1 MGALGPYGAEN
12 GSKEVMGIDQNHG
25 IVPRRNSRDIIDVP
39 LASPSGAL
47 QSDAA
52 FTWEQAVR
60 ILRKNLQVAAIF
72 ALVATGC
79 VALYAFHLKD
89 VYQPTARVEIDSP
102 NSGIA
107 TLKEIEHENENG
119 NDNNYLE
126 TQAQVLESESLATSV
141 IRILHL
147 DRRPEYV
154 GKKLLAK
161 YTQQPAPTSKREAE
175 PAGENPYLQE
185 QLGLAQRTP
194 LESAALAVFQSQ
206 ISVNTIR
213 NTRVVEVSC
222 SASEPELAQE
232 ITNTL
237 VTEFVNQNYKNR
249 YTTTMQ
255 ASEWLSGQ
263 LEDLRQKVQDSN
275 QAVADYQRR
284 YGFLEAN
291 DKDVPL
297 ADLMADT
304 NHELAGAQAD
314 RIQAEAYVRMIDTG
328 QSDALPQLR
337 EDLLYGSLM
346 EKYIDARARLAQIR
360 VTYGDENS
368 NVKKLEDESNELET
382 QVEAER
388 THVVNRIRTS
398 YSAAR
403 SREEMMLNARE
414 KLKAEMGEA
423 GSHMVEY
430 HLLKSEALANAELY
444 NTLRGRLKE
453 AGIYAGLR
461 MSNLR
466 VVDLAP
472 VLQKPTGPHRGLMV
486 AIGAI
491 VSGMFA
497 LVFAFVKEGF
507 NNTVR
512 TPDDIRDW
520 TGLPSLAMVPAISA
534 NGNGKGRLLGTI
546 TLGTVGGSNKSSTP
560 LMVKPNSAEA
570 ESILDLRAAL
580 ILSRP
585 GGPPRVITVGSSS
598 AGEGKT
604 TVSINLAAALSQH
617 GKVCLVDGDLRC
629 PMIANA
635 FGLPAQAGLTQVLAC
650 STSLDN
656 ALVSHRQIPNLSL
669 LPSGPL
675 PPFPA
680 DLIASEQMRSL
691 MSLLREQFDYVV
703 IDSPAAILFSDA
715 RVLSTLADVVVLV
728 SRYGSTTKRAFTRCV
743 QLLDE
748 VRAPVIG
755 VVVNGIDLASPD
767 YQYYNYGFGRRM
779 NGSHSYYSK
788 KQNEPTL
795 PPDDEK
801 KTRSAHA

>member
-1 MGALGPYGAEN
+1 MA
-12 GSKEVMGIDQNHG
+12 IDQNHG
-25 IVPRRNSRDIIDVP
+25 IIPRGNSRDIIDLP
-39 LASPSGAL
+39 PTSPSGAL
-47 QSDAA
+47 QSETA

-60 ILRKNLQVAAIF
+60 ILRKNLRVAAIF
-72 ALVATGC
+72 ALLATGC

-161 YTQQPAPTSKREAE
+161 YGEQAAPTAKRETE

-194 LESAALAVFQSQ
+194 LESVALAMFQSRL
-206 ISVNTIR
+206 SVNTIR

-222 SASEPELAQE
+222 SASDPELAQE

-297 ADLMADT
+297 ADLMADA
-304 NHELAGAQAD
+304 NRELAGAQAD

-337 EDLLYGSLM
+337 EDLLYNNLM
-346 EKYIDARARLAQIR
+346 EKYVESRARLAQTR

-368 NVKKLEDESNELET
+368 NVKKLQDESNEFAA

-388 THVVNRIRTS
+388 THLVNRIRTS

-403 SREEMMLNARE
+403 SREEMMLSTRE
-414 KLKAEMGEA
+414 KLMAEMGEA

-430 HLLKSEALANAELY
+430 QLLKSEALANATLY

-472 VLQKPTGPHRGLMV
+472 VLQKPTGPHRGLIV
-486 AIGAI
+486 VIGAI

-520 TGLPSLAMVPAISA
+520 TGLPSLAMVPAISSNR
-534 NGNGKGRLLGTI
+534 NGRSRILGTRA
-546 TLGTVGGSNKSSTP
+546 LGTFASAERSGTP
-560 LMVKPNSAEA
+560 LLVKPSSAEA

-580 ILSRP
+580 MLSRP
-585 GGPPRVITVGSSS
+585 GGPPHVILVGSSS

-604 TVSINLAAALSQH
+604 TVAINLAAALSQH
-617 GKVCLVDGDLRC
+617 GKVCLVDGDLRR
-629 PMIANA
+629 PMIASA
-635 FGLPAQAGLTQVLAC
+635 FGLDTQTGLSRVLAG
-650 STSLDN
+650 SASLDS
-656 ALVSHRQIPNLSL
+656 ALVFHRQISNLSL

-680 DLIASEQMRSL
+680 DMIASEQMRSL
-691 MSLLREQFDYVV
+691 MLTLRERFDNVV

-715 RVLSTLADVVVLV
+715 RVLSSLADVVVLV

-748 VRAPVIG
+748 VRAPVVG

-779 NGSHSYYSK
+779 NGSHSYYSTKQDEPPPPPSEGVK
-788 KQNEPTL
+788 K
-795 PPDDEK
+795 
-801 KTRSAHA
+801 RSAHA

>member
-1 MGALGPYGAEN
+1 
-12 GSKEVMGIDQNHG
+12 MGIDQNYG
-25 IVPRRNSRDIIDVP
+25 IVPRGNSREIIDAP
-39 LASPSGAL
+39 LTSPSGAP
-47 QSDAA
+47 QFVTV

-60 ILRKNLQVAAIF
+60 ILRKNLRVAAIF
-72 ALVATGC
+72 VLFATIC

-89 VYQPTARVEIDSP
+89 DYQPTARMEIDPP
-102 NSGIA
+102 NSGITA
-107 TLKEIEHENENG
+107 LREIEHENEN
-119 NDNNYLE
+119 DNNYVE
-126 TQAQVLESESLATSV
+126 TQAQVLQSESLAMSV

-147 DRRPEYV
+147 DRTREFV
-154 GKKLLAK
+154 GKRLLAK
-161 YTQQPAPTSKREAE
+161 YGQQGAQAAKREPEA
-175 PAGENPYLQE
+175 AGDNPYLQE
-185 QLGLAQRTP
+185 QLNLADRTP
-194 LESAALAVFQSQ
+194 LESAALATFQRRL
-206 ISVNTIR
+206 SVSTIR
-213 NTRVVEVSC
+213 NTRVVEVNF
-222 SASEPELAQE
+222 SASDPELAQQ

-263 LEDLRQKVQDSN
+263 LNDLRQKVQDSN
-275 QAVADYQRR
+275 QAVADYQKRF
-284 YGFLEAN
+284 GFLEAD

-297 ADLMADT
+297 AELMTDT

-337 EDLLYGSLM
+337 EDLLYQSLM
-346 EKYIDARARLAQIR
+346 EKYVDSRASLAQTR

-368 NVKKLEDESNELET
+368 NVKKLQDESNELGA

-388 THVVNRIRTS
+388 THMVNRIRTS

-403 SREEMMLNARE
+403 AREEMMLKTRE

-453 AGIYAGLR
+453 AGIFAGLR
-461 MSNLR
+461 MSNIR

-472 VLQKPTGPHRGLMV
+472 VLQKPTGPHRGLII

-497 LVFAFVKEGF
+497 LVFAFAKEGF

-512 TPDDIRDW
+512 TPDDILDW
-520 TGLPSLAMVPAISA
+520 TGLPSLAMVPAIGR
-534 NGNGKGRLLGTI
+534 NGTARSWVLGTR
-546 TLGTVGGSNKSSTP
+546 TLRVGTAGSSEKSAIP
-560 LMVKPNSAEA
+560 LLAKPNSAEA

-580 ILSRP
+580 MLSRP
-585 GGPPRVITVGSSS
+585 GGPPRVILVGSSS

-604 TVSINLAAALSQH
+604 TVAINLAAALSQH
-617 GKVCLVDGDLRC
+617 GKVCLVDGDLRR
-629 PMIANA
+629 PMIADA
-635 FGLPAQAGLTQVLAC
+635 FGLHTQTGLSRVLAG
-650 STSLDN
+650 STSLDS
-656 ALVSHRQIPNLSL
+656 ALVSHLQISNLSL

-680 DLIASEQMRSL
+680 DMIASEQMRSL
-691 MSLLREQFDYVV
+691 MSSLRDRFEYVV
-703 IDSPAAILFSDA
+703 IDSPAAIPFSDA
-715 RVLSTLADVVVLV
+715 RVLSSLVDVVVLV
-728 SRYGSTTKRAFTRCV
+728 SRCGSTTRRAFARCV

-748 VRAPVIG
+748 VRAPVVG

-767 YQYYNYGFGRRM
+767 YQYYNYGFSRGL

-788 KQNEPTL
+788 KQDEP
-795 PPDDEK
+795 PPPPNDEVK
-801 KTRSAHA
+801 KRSAHA